1 VDTLGLILAVVVH
14 SVGVQDYHGARL
26 VRMRLHGARLV
37 RMRLLGR
44 FPRLSFFWA
53 DGGYDKGALSDW
65 AARFLGRALSGPRAF
80 WAARFVGW
88 VLLSA
93 GSSCR
98 LGPLVGWVLQIVP
111 KLEGQTRGTERLR
124 RAATP
129 LGRGAHLWVVEP
141 TFGWWSPPLGGGA
154 HLWVVE
160 PTFAWRGKLRRLFK
174 DFEERE
180 QSSEAWI
187 RIAMIHI
194 AMIHIAMIHIAMIHI
209 MSRRLTVSCP
219 EG

>member
-1 VDTLGLILAVVVH
+1 VL
-14 SVGVQDYHGARL
+14 
-26 VRMRLHGARLV
+26 
-37 RMRLLGR
+37 
-44 FPRLSFFWA
+44 PR
-53 DGGYDKGALSDW
+53 
-65 AARFLGRALSGPRAF
+65 R
-80 WAARFVGW
+80 
-88 VLLSA
+88 
-93 GSSCR
+93 
-98 LGPLVGWVLQIVP
+98 
-111 KLEGQTRGTERLR
+111 
-124 RAATP
+124 
-129 LGRGAHLWVVEP
+129 WVVEP

>member
-1 VDTLGLILAVVVH
+1 
-14 SVGVQDYHGARL
+14 
-26 VRMRLHGARLV
+26 M
-37 RMRLLGR
+37 
-44 FPRLSFFWA
+44 
-53 DGGYDKGALSDW
+53 
-65 AARFLGRALSGPRAF
+65 
-80 WAARFVGW
+80 
-88 VLLSA
+88 
-93 GSSCR
+93 
-98 LGPLVGWVLQIVP
+98 
-111 KLEGQTRGTERLR
+111 
-124 RAATP
+124 
-129 LGRGAHLWVVEP
+129 EP
-141 TFGWWSPPLGGGA
+141 TFGSWSPPLGRGA

-194 AMIHIAMIHIAMIHI
+194 AMIHITMIHI

>member
-1 VDTLGLILAVVVH
+1 
-14 SVGVQDYHGARL
+14 
-26 VRMRLHGARLV
+26 M
-37 RMRLLGR
+37 GR
-44 FPRLSFFWA
+44 
-53 DGGYDKGALSDW
+53 
-65 AARFLGRALSGPRAF
+65 
-80 WAARFVGW
+80 
-88 VLLSA
+88 
-93 GSSCR
+93 
-98 LGPLVGWVLQIVP
+98 
-111 KLEGQTRGTERLR
+111 
-124 RAATP
+124 
-129 LGRGAHLWVVEP
+129 
-141 TFGWWSPPLGGGA
+141 GA

-209 MSRRLTVSCP
+209 AMIHIAMIHIAMIHIAMIHIAMIHIMSRRLTVSCP